1 MTREELE
8 RLLSDAAPSALEQRF
23 DAGFADRV
31 MNRIEAGRAQDR
43 DASGALAAALA
54 RQARRTLPALAAA
67 SLAISAWNWWSVR
80 DRADSSLSAALGFE
94 KISLATALSNS
105 ALVDAEELR

>member
-8 RLLSDAAPSALEQRF
+8 RLLSDAAPLAMEQRF
-23 DAGFADRV
+23 DTGFADRV
-31 MNRIEAGRAQDR
+31 MSRIEAARAR
-43 DASGALAAALA
+43 DHDATSALAAALA

-80 DRADSSLSAALGFE
+80 DRADSSLGAALGFE
-94 KISLATALSNS
+94 KVSLATALSS
-105 ALVDAEELR
+105 GALVGAEELR